1 VFKIL
6 TISTGE
12 FKVKSVHMLACISIN
27 IIVVTELHCTV
38 WSWLSEACAAGSEQ
52 GKNACQDG
60 GTGSD
65 WEGDQW

>member
-1 VFKIL
+1 M
-6 TISTGE
+6 
-12 FKVKSVHMLACISIN
+12 KSVNMLACISIN
-27 IIVVTELHCTV
+27 IIVVAELHCSV
-38 WSWLSEACAAGSEQ
+38 WSWLSEACATGSEQ

>member
-6 TISTGE
+6 TIRTGG
-12 FKVKSVHMLACISIN
+12 FKMKSVHMVACISIKV
-27 IIVVTELHCTV
+27 IVVAELHCTV
-38 WSWLSEACAAGSEQ
+38 WSWLSEACTTGSEQ

-65 WEGDQW
+65 